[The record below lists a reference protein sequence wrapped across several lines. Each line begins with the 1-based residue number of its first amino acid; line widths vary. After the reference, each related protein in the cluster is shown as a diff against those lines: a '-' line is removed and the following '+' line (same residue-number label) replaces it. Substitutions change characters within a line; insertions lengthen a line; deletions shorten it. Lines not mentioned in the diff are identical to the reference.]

1 MAITDAGAE
10 PARLVAKAVG
20 ATSSDLIRD
29 RSSKCVC
36 FEIIAWMSR
45 ERERER
51 ERQTDRQ
58 TEKTTIYKCT
68 SGVSPLRYGQNI

>member
-51 ERQTDRQ
+51 ERERQTDRQ
-58 TEKTTIYKCT
+58 TDRKNDDI
-68 SGVSPLRYGQNI
+68 